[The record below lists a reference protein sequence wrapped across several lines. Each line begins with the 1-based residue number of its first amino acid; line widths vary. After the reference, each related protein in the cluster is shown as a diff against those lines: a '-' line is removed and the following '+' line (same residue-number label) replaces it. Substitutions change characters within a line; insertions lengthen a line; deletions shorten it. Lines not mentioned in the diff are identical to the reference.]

1 MMRSVC
7 LVAAVLFFA
16 SPAMA
21 ENACGTPPIAP
32 AVPAASSL
40 AGKTV
45 AEAQAIR
52 HEAFVQIR
60 DYQHRLQS
68 YRSCLVTQKNA
79 RKAELAAAQ
88 DDAAKRAAQDAI
100 AELDAAND
108 RTVDDETHVVA
119 DYQAL
124 SAAYCR
130 IANCPPPAAH

>member
-1 MMRSVC
+1 MRSVC
-7 LVAAVLFFA
+7 FVAAVLFFA

-32 AVPAASSL
+32 AIPAASSL
-40 AGKTV
+40 AGKTADDAKAV
-45 AEAQAIR
+45 R

-60 DYQHRLQS
+60 DYQNRLAS
-68 YRSCLVTQKNA
+68 YRGCVETQKTA
-79 RKAELAAAQ
+79 KAAALAAAQ
-88 DDAAKRAAQDAI
+88 NDADKRTAQAAID
-100 AELDAAND
+100 ELNAAND